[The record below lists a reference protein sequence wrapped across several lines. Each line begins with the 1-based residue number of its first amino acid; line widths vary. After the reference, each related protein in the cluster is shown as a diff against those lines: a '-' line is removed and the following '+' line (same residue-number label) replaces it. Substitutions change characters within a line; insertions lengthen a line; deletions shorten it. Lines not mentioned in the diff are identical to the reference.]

1 MAPSETASVLP
12 VEEVMHPGL
21 IECLPQTPVGEVA
34 VLMAELG
41 IRCVV
46 VGGLARGDD
55 GKERFVWG
63 IVSDLDLMR
72 AVAADRL
79 ADPAGALAV
88 TEIITISPHEPVARA
103 AQLMGEH
110 DCAHLIVASP
120 ESQRPLGVISSLD
133 VARAIAWGASQV

>member
-1 MAPSETASVLP
+1 MPLSEKVSVLP
-12 VEEVMHPGL
+12 VEDVMHPGL
-21 IECLPQTPVGEVA
+21 IECLPQTPVAEVA

-46 VGGLARGDD
+46 VGGLACGDD
-55 GKERFVWG
+55 GEERFVWG

-72 AVAADRL
+72 AVAAERL
-79 ADPAGALAV
+79 ADPAAKLAV
-88 TEIITISPHEPVARA
+88 TEIVTIAPHEPVARA

-110 DCAHLIVASP
+110 DCAHLIVAAP

-133 VARAIAWGASQV
+133 VARAIAWGANQA